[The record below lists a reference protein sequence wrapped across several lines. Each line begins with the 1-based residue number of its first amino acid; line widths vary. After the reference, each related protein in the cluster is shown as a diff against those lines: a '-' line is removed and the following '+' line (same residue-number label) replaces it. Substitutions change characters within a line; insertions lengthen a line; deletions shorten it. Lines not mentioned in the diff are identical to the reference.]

1 MIKNKKFFLILFFV
15 SVLLVFAKY
24 DNWKSLFL
32 KYTRTHLLLKSI
44 HYKGKIE
51 DEKLS
56 FAAIRGMLKT
66 LDPHSYLLDP
76 DSFQTMKEDQ
86 LGKFYGIGIQILKI
100 EDRLT
105 VITPLEG
112 TPAYRLGIQAGDVIV
127 EVEGKSTKNLSQNE
141 AVRLLRG
148 PKGTFVN
155 IKIKREGYKKL
166 IPFKIKRAEIPLYS
180 IPYHF
185 VDPYVKDYKL
195 GIIVIRSFTG
205 TTVEEFEKAMK
216 ELIKKRIKGLILDL
230 RFNGGGDLKAALGIS
245 DEFLSEGKVIVSTKG
260 RVKKMN
266 RVFKAKQNGQYENIP
281 LVILVNRGSASASEI
296 VSGAIQDNKRGI
308 IVGTRTWG
316 KGLVQT
322 LFYLRDNVAIA
333 LTTARYY
340 TPSGKMIQRD
350 YTHLE
355 DYLLFYNDKGSY
367 ERNTGGIVPD
377 FVVEGGNLTIFTANL
392 RSKGLFF
399 SYANHLVKKETNLK
413 NIFGF
418 DKEGMRYFIKDKPYH
433 IFYDEVPK
441 KIVDDFKN
449 FIKKRK
455 IKFSDK
461 VFNKSLESVKL
472 ELKREIASRI
482 WGIQEGFISIL
493 KNDPQIKKAEEILIG
508 NKIENKL

>member
-1 MIKNKKFFLILFFV
+1 MKTNKKTILIILFI
-15 SVLLVFAKY
+15 SIIIISAKY
-24 DNWKSLFL
+24 DDWKTSLF
-32 KYTRTHLLLKSI
+32 KYTKTHLLLKKI
-44 HYKGKIE
+44 HYKDKID

-86 LGKFYGIGIQILKI
+86 TGKFYGIGIQILKI

-127 EVEGKSTKNLSQNE
+127 EVEGKITKNLSQNE

-155 IKIKREGYKKL
+155 IKVKREGYKKL
-166 IPFKIKRAEIPLYS
+166 LPFRIKRAEIPLYS

-185 VDPYVKDYKL
+185 TDPYVIDGKI
-195 GIIVIRSFTG
+195 GVIVIRSFTG
-205 TTVEEFEKAMK
+205 TTVDEFNKAMEK
-216 ELIKKRIKGLILDL
+216 LIKEGIKGLILDL

-245 DEFLSEGKVIVSTKG
+245 DEFLKEGKIIVSTKG
-260 RVKKMN
+260 RIKKMN

-296 VSGAIQDNKRGI
+296 VSGAIQDNKRGL

-322 LFYLRDNVAIA
+322 LLYLRDNVAIA

-377 FVVEGGNLTIFTANL
+377 VVVEGGKLTIFTANL

-399 SYANHLVKKETNLK
+399 SYANHLVKKETKIK
-413 NIFGF
+413 NIFSYNKSKMTYSLKGKVYHIF
-418 DKEGMRYFIKDKPYH
+418 KDDIPVNIVNDFYSFIKDK
-433 IFYDEVPK
+433 
-441 KIVDDFKN
+441 
-449 FIKKRK
+449 K
-455 IKFSDK
+455 IKFSKTDFDK
-461 VFNKSLESVKL
+461 SMKSIKL
-472 ELKREIASRI
+472 ELKREISSRI

-493 KNDPQIKKAEEILIG
+493 KYDPQFKRAEDLLTG
-508 NKIENKL
+508 KPSNKDN